1 MNKTDL
7 VNEIAAKAQLNK
19 VAAKAAL
26 EATLESIE
34 QALANDDK
42 VQLIGFGTFSVVE
55 KEARTG
61 INPQTKE
68 KSRSPRAR
76 SLNSNPPQNSQ
87 NKTVYGKIFSLFP
100 RREQALFVYHTDFL
114 YFCSLRNC
122 LGNCLNLIAGF
133 YIRFYENRICAA
145 SRNRF

>member
-1 MNKTDL
+1 MILACVSTSIIPKFIIMNKTDL

-26 EATLESIE
+26 DACLESIE
-34 QALANDDK
+34 QALANEDK

-68 KSRSPRAR
+68 KIQIPAR
-76 SLNSNPPQNSQ
+76 KVVKFKPAAEL
-87 NKTVYGKIFSLFP
+87 GK
-100 RREQALFVYHTDFL
+100 
-114 YFCSLRNC
+114 
-122 LGNCLNLIAGF
+122 
-133 YIRFYENRICAA
+133 
-145 SRNRF
+145 

>member
-7 VNEIAAKAQLNK
+7 VNEIAAKAGLNK

-26 EATLESIE
+26 DACLESIE

-55 KEARTG
+55 KPERTG

-68 KSRSPRAR
+68 KITIAAR
-76 SLNSNPPQNSQ
+76 
-87 NKTVYGKIFSLFP
+87 KTVKFKPAADLGK
-100 RREQALFVYHTDFL
+100 
-114 YFCSLRNC
+114 
-122 LGNCLNLIAGF
+122 
-133 YIRFYENRICAA
+133 
-145 SRNRF
+145 